1 MSTKMPKRDITGECE
16 GECRDRVNEGTKD
29 RQDALEKE
37 GVKAPESYPDVPGAE
52 KHINPDNP
60 PAGIAGR
67 GKPQSLEG
75 QDATAKTLTER
86 GSEVYGQAEQAA
98 SDAYDKTAQAVSETY
113 DQAKNFSSENP
124 GKTILFA
131 LGIGVGLG
139 FLLGASCRR

>member
-29 RQDALEKE
+29 RQDELEKE
-37 GVKAPESYPDVPGAE
+37 GVKAPESYPEVPGAE

>member
-1 MSTKMPKRDITGECE
+1 
-16 GECRDRVNEGTKD
+16 
-29 RQDALEKE
+29 
-37 GVKAPESYPDVPGAE
+37 VPGAE

-67 GKPQSLEG
+67 GKPQSSEG
-75 QDATAKTLTER
+75 QEAKAKALMER
-86 GSEVYGQAEQAA
+86 GSEVYGQAEKAA
-98 SDAYDKTAQAVSETY
+98 INAYDKTAQAVSETY
-113 DQAKNFSSENP
+113 DHAKGYSSENP